1 MKGTNRIKLLSVFL
15 IAAYLLSACSG
26 AAPQSGSPVSGGK
39 SQAKEVAFT
48 GTVESVSSGE
58 ITVSGQVVAIDAK
71 TVLDPNIKVGDI
83 VKVEAQVSD
92 TGAVTALKIES
103 SGADDTTTDPGN
115 ANDTNTNADATNT
128 NDSTTTGNDNIN
140 SNSNDNSNGAVGVEQ
155 EIVGV
160 VEAISADSVTVG
172 GVTYSFASFTEFKT
186 PILVGDSV
194 KLHLIVNAD
203 GTLTVREIEK
213 TGGASIGDDNSN
225 GNGNSNDNNGNDDNG
240 NDDEGDDNSNS
251 NSSDDNGNDDNSNGG
266 SNSNG
271 NSNGG

>member
-26 AAPQSGSPVSGGK
+26 AAPQSGSPVGGGK
-39 SQAKEVAFT
+39 TQAKEVAFT
-48 GTVESVSSGE
+48 GTVQAVSASE
-58 ITVSGQVVAIDAK
+58 LTVSGQIVALDAS
-71 TVLDPNIKVGDI
+71 TLLDPNIKVGDI

-92 TGAVTALKIES
+92 TGAVLAVKVES
-103 SGADDTTTDPGN
+103 FGADDVIPTASNDGTTTPAVSETPQVTSTPDPSVTQT
-115 ANDTNTNADATNT
+115 A
-128 NDSTTTGNDNIN
+128 
-140 SNSNDNSNGAVGVEQ
+140 NGAGN

-225 GNGNSNDNNGNDDNG
+225 DNGNSNDDNGNDDNG
-240 NDDEGDDNSNS
+240 NDDGDDDNSNS
-251 NSSDDNGNDDNSNGG
+251 NSNDDNGNDDNSNGG